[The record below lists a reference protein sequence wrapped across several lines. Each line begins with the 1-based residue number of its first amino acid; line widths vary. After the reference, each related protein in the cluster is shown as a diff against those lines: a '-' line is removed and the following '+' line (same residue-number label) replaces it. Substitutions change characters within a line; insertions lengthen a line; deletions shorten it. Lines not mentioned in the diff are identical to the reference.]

1 MFDNINLEFPVTIY
15 GNLEKYNET
24 ISKARCRIFYKYG
37 NRNGTY
43 ITDEFAEKLLSS
55 IPYAPIKGIY
65 EEDGGD
71 YTDHG
76 SSRNQGRIYGVVP
89 ENPNIT
95 WEAHVDEDGIERIY
109 VCTDVLIF
117 TSLYTEAKA
126 IVGKSQSM
134 ELYPPSIKGEWKIL
148 EGKKY
153 YVFSE
158 GCFLGLQVL
167 GEDVEPCFE
176 GAAFFTLYEKLSEV
190 VNQLREYGLN
200 LHNGGSKEMNFKLSD
215 NEKYQALWSLLNPN
229 YNQEND
235 WAIECGIC
243 EVYDEYA
250 IIRNYVNSIYE
261 RVYYTKDDETNS
273 VSIDRREECYI
284 IDVNAIEKAALEALH
299 KLNNNT
305 YENINENY
313 STLTANLETAEQKNA
328 DYEEKISEFELKIV
342 EQENTISTLNT
353 DKEDGITKLADAQM
367 AYTTLAEEVEALR
380 QFKKQV
386 VFSEKESVI
395 AKYEKFLSAEVL
407 ASYTSKIDEYETAK
421 DLDKDLAYAY
431 VSTNQNVFSTNAN
444 PTYIPKDE
452 TPLTGLEGILSKY
465 RK

>member
-1 MFDNINLEFPVTIY
+1 
-15 GNLEKYNET
+15 
-24 ISKARCRIFYKYG
+24 
-37 NRNGTY
+37 
-43 ITDEFAEKLLSS
+43 
-55 IPYAPIKGIY
+55 
-65 EEDGGD
+65 
-71 YTDHG
+71 
-76 SSRNQGRIYGVVP
+76 
-89 ENPNIT
+89 
-95 WEAHVDEDGIERIY
+95 
-109 VCTDVLIF
+109 
-117 TSLYTEAKA
+117 
-126 IVGKSQSM
+126 
-134 ELYPPSIKGEWKIL
+134 
-148 EGKKY
+148 
-153 YVFSE
+153 
-158 GCFLGLQVL
+158 
-167 GEDVEPCFE
+167 
-176 GAAFFTLYEKLSEV
+176 
-190 VNQLREYGLN
+190 
-200 LHNGGSKEMNFKLSD
+200 MNFKLSD

-229 YNQEND
+229 YNQESD
-235 WAIECGIC
+235 WAVECGIC

-250 IIRNYVNSIYE
+250 IVRNYVDSIYE

-284 IDVNAIEKAALEALH
+284 VDVNANEKAALEALH

-305 YENINENY
+305 YENVNENY
-313 STLTANLETAEQKNA
+313 STLTANLEAAEQKNA
-328 DYEEKISEFELKIV
+328 DYEEKIGKFELKIV

-380 QFKKQV
+380 EFKKKV
-386 VFSEKESVI
+386 VLGEKESII

-444 PTYIPKDE
+444 PTYIPKDQ